1 MLASTSGPIDRAIDM
16 CTFMHY
22 GVVGK
27 HIGDSI
33 ARRLAMSIPTTR
45 QPAKRFEDLL
55 VWQKAH
61 ALALQ
66 VYRSTRNFPRSE
78 MYGLTSQMRR
88 AAVSI
93 PSNIVEGFKRLGLSD
108 KLRFLNISQASLEE
122 LRYQLILSA
131 DLDYLDASATLK
143 ALSEVSQLLEA
154 YMQGI
159 RRRIG

>member
-1 MLASTSGPIDRAIDM
+1 
-16 CTFMHY
+16 
-22 GVVGK
+22 
-27 HIGDSI
+27 
-33 ARRLAMSIPTTR
+33 
-45 QPAKRFEDLL
+45 
-55 VWQKAH
+55 
-61 ALALQ
+61 
-66 VYRSTRNFPRSE
+66 